1 MDSCQVPLQDNE
13 SDHGLFLLHYIH
25 KFVESAPK
33 TMKASDLDGDFEDLG
48 VVGFSNIYVYIYIYI
63 SFRLSV
69 AVLFVESRSLPL
81 AVTFLEKS
89 TFALLALRCV
99 VVT

>member
-13 SDHGLFLLHYIH
+13 SDCGLFLLHYIH

-48 VVGFSNIYVYIYIYI
+48 VVGFSNQYIYI

-69 AVLFVESRSLPL
+69 VVLFVGSRSLPL
-81 AVTFLEKS
+81 TVTFLQKS
-89 TFALLALRCV
+89 PFALLALRCV
-99 VVT
+99 VIL